1 MDRHTRAS
9 LRRALGRAVSVA
21 VVAWILSGLVRAQ
34 GTAEA
39 ALVLAAVVLSL
50 LSLPVEVLAASG
62 WGRDRVASWERPGGQ
77 RHDPAPSVPGVAYT
91 SESGIFSSS
100 TRVRVSVGPR
110 LPGETRREL
119 DLGVLD
125 GADPSVVSASLRG
138 LRESGEW
145 ARRLEAGETEA
156 EIACSVPSVRWA
168 RERGERWARGE

>member
-1 MDRHTRAS
+1 MKFFLD
-9 LRRALGRAVSVA
+9 
-21 VVAWILSGLVRAQ
+21 
-34 GTAEA
+34 TANLDQIREA
-39 ALVLAAVVLSL
+39 N
-50 LSLPVEVLAASG
+50 
-62 WGRDRVASWERPGGQ
+62 
-77 RHDPAPSVPGVAYT
+77 
-91 SESGIFSSS
+91 
-100 TRVRVSVGPR
+100 
-110 LPGETRREL
+110 